1 MSLPRNVIP
10 GSEKDLTLGCQLP
23 FLYCQGFSLP
33 FLFPSDTKGQSSEAK
48 SKGAELDPH
57 SSATYQ
63 VVTTV
68 EDFNLL
74 EAQFPYL

>member
-10 GSEKDLTLGCQLP
+10 GSKKDLILGCQLP

-48 SKGAELDPH
+48 SKGAE
-57 SSATYQ
+57 
-63 VVTTV
+63 
-68 EDFNLL
+68 
-74 EAQFPYL
+74 